1 MTLTE
6 LLSRGDGQT
15 GSADSSAIVLDDD
28 LIIGEKVFGVRL
40 SRNAMI
46 GLGIALAVIVV
57 TAAVVFL
64 QQMME
69 PAREKQEQELRH
81 RYQNREGG

>member
-6 LLSRGDGQT
+6 LSAQSDGRT
-15 GSADSSAIVLDDD
+15 DSADSSAIVLDDD
-28 LIIGEKVFGVRL
+28 LILGEKVFGVRL

-46 GLGIALAVIVV
+46 GLGAALFVVVV
-57 TAAVVFL
+57 TAAVIFCL
-64 QQMME
+64 QLMK
-69 PAREKQEQELRH
+69 PGLEKQEQELRY